1 MHKTEKTDVRTSGK
15 IFLADVAEEFKRA
28 VFSLVD
34 VGRRVVIN
42 SELFGEIEI
51 KLDGKQ
57 SKLSIGFTKMVGDD
71 ARAADQTTFES
82 CLERLAQ
89 QLVVEK

>member
-1 MHKTEKTDVRTSGK
+1 
-15 IFLADVAEEFKRA
+15 
-28 VFSLVD
+28 
-34 VGRRVVIN
+34 
-42 SELFGEIEI
+42 
-51 KLDGKQ
+51 
-57 SKLSIGFTKMVGDD
+57 MVGDD